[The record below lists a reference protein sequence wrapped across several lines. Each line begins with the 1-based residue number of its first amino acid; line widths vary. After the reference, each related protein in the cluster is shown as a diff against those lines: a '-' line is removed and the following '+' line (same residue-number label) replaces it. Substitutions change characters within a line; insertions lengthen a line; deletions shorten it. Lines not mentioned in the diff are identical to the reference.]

1 MRGDNL
7 LLIDV
12 IPPPVERSLRCNCF
26 IGSNDRNIMLHHHFP
41 EVGSPFH
48 NGLVS
53 GQAKAMIIERHTYR
67 SPALSRRGL
76 GQREQ

>member
-12 IPPPVERSLRCNCF
+12 IPPPVERNLRCNF
-26 IGSNDRNIMLHHHFP
+26 FVGSNDRNMMLHHHFP
-41 EVGSPFH
+41 QLGSPFH
-48 NGLVS
+48 DGLVS
-53 GQAKAMIIERHTYR
+53 GQANAMIIERHTYR
-67 SPALSRRGL
+67 NPALSRWGP